1 MAGRFRA
8 SVRQMIHQ
16 VGCKVGV
23 FRANPGPPLP
33 GEIWLQVREAN
44 VWVAR
49 PHPPSLGSKHSR
61 RLGDGPKHPG
71 PPLLFIPGLPSFSGA
86 WSWLFNLSLSWATRV
101 EVRVKVPGASS
112 LTPHSH
118 C

>member
-49 PHPPSLGSKHSR
+49 PPPPRWAVNTAVAWEMGPNIPAPHCYLYQGSLPSLE
-61 RLGDGPKHPG
+61 PG
-71 PPLLFIPGLPSFSGA
+71 PG
-86 WSWLFNLSLSWATRV
+86 
-101 EVRVKVPGASS
+101 SS
-112 LTPHSH
+112 IYL
-118 C
+118 